1 MRPGT
6 SWCPEVGLG
15 IPNLTSGHF
24 RSFDETFELLVCM
37 GPLEK
42 HWFCMVFVR
51 AALYVCRR
59 VFFDLDFVL
68 SLRARGSPTSSW
80 CPEVGLGILFSSSDI
95 FDGAMSREDAS

>member
-37 GPLEK
+37 GPLEQ

-51 AALYVCRR
+51 AALHVCRHM
-59 VFFDLDFVL
+59 FFAPGFVL
-68 SLRARGSPTSSW
+68 SLRVLEGRQR
-80 CPEVGLGILFSSSDI
+80 VLGIQKLVWEFLNLPLDTSDLF
-95 FDGAMSREDAS
+95 